1 MNKEFNKGLLL
12 AGFGSFWWGFFGV
25 IYFKYIAYIGH
36 IELVV
41 HRCLWTAFT
50 LILTTFFFSKWNI
63 FFKIVKNKSNLFYL
77 FISGFLI
84 FINWGVWIYAIATN
98 RIIDASF
105 GYFIMPIL
113 SVMLG
118 YLFFKEKLN
127 KKRVFSIMLVILY
140 ILFLLIVSIKSLP
153 WVGLIVALSWG
164 FYNLVRK
171 KINVDTDVGLLIESL
186 FILPFALLAF
196 YLIAS
201 KGYNDFQL
209 SDPSMMLFIYL
220 AGPMTVIPL
229 FLYVRGVEL
238 CGLGP
243 TGMIFY
249 ITPTFQFLLGYFYYN
264 EPFSITKL
272 VSFIFIWIAVII
284 YLKDLNAVSYTHLTL
299 PTKLTG

>member
-1 MNKEFNKGLLL
+1 MKKDFNKGLLL
-12 AGFGSFWWGFFGV
+12 TSLGSFWWGFIGV
-25 IYFKYIAYIGH
+25 IYFEYVAFIGH

-41 HRCLWTAFT
+41 HRCLWTAAM
-50 LILTTFFFSKWNI
+50 LILTTSILVKWNI
-63 FFKIVKNKSNLFYL
+63 FFKVIKKKENLMGL

-84 FINWGVWIYAIATN
+84 FVNWAVWIYAVATE

-118 YLFFKEKLN
+118 YFFFKEKLN
-127 KKRVFSIMLVILY
+127 KKRIFSIILVVLS
-140 ILFLLIVSIKSLP
+140 ILFLIVVSIKSLP

-164 FYNLVRK
+164 FYNLIRK
-171 KINVDTDVGLLIESL
+171 KINVDTDTGLLIESL

-196 YLIAS
+196 YFIAS
-201 KGYNDFQL
+201 KGFNDFQL
-209 SDPSMMLFIYL
+209 SDPPMMLFIFL

-243 TGMIFY
+243 AGMIFY

-284 YLKDLNAVSYTHLTL
+284 YLKDLHETN
-299 PTKLTG
+299 

>member
-12 AGFGSFWWGFFGV
+12 AGSGSFWWGFIGV
-25 IYFKYIAYIGH
+25 IYFKSITYIGH

-41 HRCLWTAFT
+41 HRCLWSTFT
-50 LILTTFFFSKWNI
+50 LIITTYFFSKWQI
-63 FFKIVKNKSNLFYL
+63 FFKIIKNKQNLIYL
-77 FISGFLI
+77 FFSGSLI
-84 FINWGVWIYAIATN
+84 FINWAAWIYAIATN

-118 YLFFKEKLN
+118 YIFFKEALN
-127 KKRVFSIMLVILY
+127 KKRIFSIILVVASILY
-140 ILFLLIVSIKSLP
+140 LIIMSYKSLP
-153 WVGLIVALSWG
+153 WIGLVVAFSWG
-164 FYNLVRK
+164 FYNLFRK

-186 FILPFALLAF
+186 FILPFALIAF
-196 YLIAS
+196 YLIS
-201 KGYNDFQL
+201 INGFNDFKIN
-209 SDPSMMLFIYL
+209 DPPMMLLIFL

-249 ITPTFQFLLGYFYYN
+249 ITPTLQFLLGFFYY
-264 EPFSITKL
+264 EEVFSLDKL
-272 VSFIFIWIAVII
+272 VSFIFIWIAVIV
-284 YLKDLNAVSYTHLTL
+284 YLKDLHENN
-299 PTKLTG
+299 

>member
-50 LILTTFFFSKWNI
+50 LILTTFFFSKWNV

-127 KKRVFSIMLVILY
+127 KKRVFSILLVILS
-140 ILFLLIVSIKSLP
+140 ILFLIIVSIKSLP

-201 KGYNDFQL
+201 KGYNDFKL
-209 SDPSMMLFIYL
+209 SDPPMMLFIYL

-284 YLKDLNAVSYTHLTL
+284 YLKDLHETN
-299 PTKLTG
+299 

>member
-12 AGFGSFWWGFFGV
+12 AGFGSFWWGFLGV
-25 IYFKYIAYIGH
+25 LYFKYITFIGH
-36 IELVV
+36 MELVV
-41 HRCLWTAFT
+41 HRCLWTTFT
-50 LILTTFFFSKWNI
+50 LIITTFLFSKWHV
-63 FFKIVKNKSNLFYL
+63 FFIIIQNKKYLIYL
-77 FISGFLI
+77 FFSGLLI
-84 FINWGVWIYAIATN
+84 FINWAVWIYAIATN

-105 GYFIMPIL
+105 GYFMMPIL

-118 YLFFKEKLN
+118 YIFFKEKLN
-127 KKRVFSIMLVILY
+127 KKRIFSIILVIISILY
-140 ILFLLIVSIKSLP
+140 LLIISFKSLP

-164 FYNLVRK
+164 FYNLIRK
-171 KINVDTDVGLLIESL
+171 KINIDTDIGLLIESL
-186 FILPFALLAF
+186 YILPFALIAF

-201 KGYNDFQL
+201 NGYNDFRL
-209 SDPSMMLFIYL
+209 SNPPMMLFIFL

-249 ITPTFQFLLGYFYYN
+249 ITPTLQFLLGYFYYD
-264 EPFSITKL
+264 EAFSLTKL

-284 YLKDLNAVSYTHLTL
+284 YLKDLYETN
-299 PTKLTG
+299 

>member
-25 IYFKYIAYIGH
+25 LYFKYITFIGY

-41 HRCLWTAFT
+41 HRCLWTTLT
-50 LILTTFFFSKWNI
+50 LILTTFFFSKWDI
-63 FFKIVKNKSNLFYL
+63 FFKIIKSKQNLVYL
-77 FISGFLI
+77 FMSGFLI
-84 FINWGVWIYAIATN
+84 FMNWGVWIYAIATN

-113 SVMLG
+113 SVLLG
-118 YLFFKEKLN
+118 YIFFKEKLN
-127 KKRVFSIMLVILY
+127 NKRIFSITLVILS
-140 ILFLLIVSIKSLP
+140 ILYLIFVSLKSLP
-153 WVGLIVALSWG
+153 WVGILVALSWG

-171 KINVDTDVGLLIESL
+171 KVNVDTDIGLLIESL
-186 FILPFALLAF
+186 FILPIAIVAF
-196 YLIAS
+196 YLIAIN
-201 KGYNDFQL
+201 GYNDFSL
-209 SDPSMMLFIYL
+209 SDPPMMLIILL

-249 ITPTFQFLLGYFYYN
+249 ITPTLQFLLGFFYYD
-264 EPFSITKL
+264 EVFSFNKL
-272 VSFIFIWIAVII
+272 VSFILIWIAVII
-284 YLKDLNAVSYTHLTL
+284 YLRDLYETN
-299 PTKLTG
+299 